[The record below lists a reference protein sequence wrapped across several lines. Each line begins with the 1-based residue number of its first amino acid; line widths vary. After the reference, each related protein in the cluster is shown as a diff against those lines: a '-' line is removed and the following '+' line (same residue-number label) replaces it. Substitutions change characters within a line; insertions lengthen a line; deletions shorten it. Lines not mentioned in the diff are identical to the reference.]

1 MAKPRLALRRKPVLD
16 RGKDTMDDI
25 LKAASQVFSKHGY
38 AHGTTNRIAARA
50 GVSIGSV
57 YQYFPNKDSI
67 LLALVRKHMAEG
79 TSLVLS
85 MLGDPSALSEVAL
98 PELVER
104 FVRAMLALHEED
116 PRLHRVLFEEAPHP
130 KAVWDEL
137 GSMERTICSAL
148 AGMLGARPG
157 RKLDDPELTAWIVVQ
172 TVEALVH
179 RFVIYQAA
187 PAKREAFV
195 REAVVLVSGYLTAR
209 HIG

>member
-1 MAKPRLALRRKPVLD
+1 
-16 RGKDTMDDI
+16 MDDI
-25 LKAASQVFSKHGY
+25 LEAASQVFSKHGY
-38 AHGTTNRIAARA
+38 AHGTTNRIAERA

-67 LLALVRKHMAEG
+67 LLALVRKHMADG

-85 MLGDPSALSEVAL
+85 MLGDPSALSKLAL

-116 PRLHRVLFEEAPHP
+116 PRLHRVLFEEAPPP
-130 KAVWDEL
+130 KVVWDEL
-137 GSMERTICSAL
+137 ASMERAISAAL
-148 AGMLGARPG
+148 AGMLGARSNKRP
-157 RKLDDPELTAWIVVQ
+157 DDPELTAWIVVQ

-179 RFVIYQAA
+179 RFVLHEGA

-195 REAVVLVSGYLTAR
+195 KEVVVLVSGYLTER
-209 HIG
+209 HIAAS